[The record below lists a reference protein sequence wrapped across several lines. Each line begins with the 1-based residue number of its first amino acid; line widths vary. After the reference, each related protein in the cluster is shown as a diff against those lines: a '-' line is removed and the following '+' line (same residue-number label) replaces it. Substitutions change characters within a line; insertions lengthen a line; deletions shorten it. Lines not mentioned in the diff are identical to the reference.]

1 VSAGEPQ
8 GAGTV
13 RVAVVDTHILI
24 GHGLAALIAAPD
36 LEVVATESSWDGLL
50 AHPAM
55 PVDVVVVDMH
65 LFDGLLIGSR
75 VRELAALGTS
85 AVVLSRRADAA
96 AVGAAILAGAR
107 AFVATSDTPSELTAA
122 VRAAGRGAQHLA
134 AHHAAAARASVAA
147 PDPVLGRRE
156 ERALVLYA
164 AGRSAR
170 EVAGMMATT
179 EETVK
184 SYIKRARRKYRDL
197 GVDVGSRPLLREHAA
212 RQGWTIP
219 E

>member
-1 VSAGEPQ
+1 MTAGQPED
-8 GAGTV
+8 GRTV
-13 RVAVVDTHILI
+13 RVAVVDTHLLI
-24 GHGLAALIAAPD
+24 GHGLAALLAADD

-65 LFDGLLIGSR
+65 LLDGLLIGSR
-75 VRELAALGTS
+75 VRELTALGTS

-107 AFVATSDTPSELTAA
+107 AFVATSDTPAELTAA

-134 AHHAAAARASVAA
+134 EHHAAAALASIAT

-156 ERALVLYA
+156 ERALVLYS

-170 EVAGMMATT
+170 EVAGLMATT

-197 GVDVGSRPLLREHAA
+197 GVDVGSRPLLRDYAA